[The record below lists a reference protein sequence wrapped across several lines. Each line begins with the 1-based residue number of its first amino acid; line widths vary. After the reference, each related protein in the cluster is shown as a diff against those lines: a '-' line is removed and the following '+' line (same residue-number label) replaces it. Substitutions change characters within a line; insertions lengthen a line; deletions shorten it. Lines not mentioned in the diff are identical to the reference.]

1 MDCAGLEIA
10 SLNGIE
16 EFSRLQRLD
25 CSDNALSTLD
35 LSACRSLRR
44 LDCSSNDLLRLD
56 IEPLGSLETLDCSGN
71 RLPALLL
78 PASGTLVSVSCAAND
93 LVTLDVSH
101 CALTMQMLN
110 ARGNARL
117 GILYVGASQRIA
129 DLQIDGGTVVERR

>member
-44 LDCSSNDLLRLD
+44 LDCS
-56 IEPLGSLETLDCSGN
+56 GN
-71 RLPALLL
+71 LLPALLL
-78 PASGTLVSVSCAAND
+78 PASGTLVSVLCAAND
-93 LVTLDVSH
+93 LVTLDISH
-101 CALTMQMLN
+101 CALAMQTLN

-117 GILYVGASQRIA
+117 GVLYVGASQRIA